1 MPDTTKGSNLEFRT
15 KYKTLHVSKSIVD
28 RESIIPGYCFKGYLN
43 KGRPK
48 HACNSFSGHRKS
60 RYTREILP
68 VSVKEV
74 VTRVKQLP
82 VTVREVVTRMKQLPL
97 TIWEVVSR
105 MKHLPLAV
113 WEVVTRMKQLHVT
126 VWEVVTRV
134 GQLLRR
140 GRNMRATE
148 LIRLSFYPRLSYF
161 NAAREQGACTIHG

>member
-82 VTVREVVTRMKQLPL
+82 RTVREVVSRMKQLPV

-105 MKHLPLAV
+105 MKQLPRAV
-113 WEVVTRMKQLHVT
+113 WEVVTRVK
-126 VWEVVTRV
+126 R
-134 GQLLRR
+134 LLRSAGEVETCVR
-140 GRNMRATE
+140 QNESGRFY
-148 LIRLSFYPRLSYF
+148 LIRV
-161 NAAREQGACTIHG
+161 I